1 MIMCPIRII
10 YLNCGLVFYQL
21 LNKITPKSIEKGG
34 QLLLLLLIRINRS
47 MHINTV
53 CKGEKKSDIKHLPAS
68 TSHFAYLSYIIHVKA
83 R

>member
-34 QLLLLLLIRINRS
+34 QLLLLLIRINRS
-47 MHINTV
+47 MHINTE
-53 CKGEKKSDIKHLPAS
+53 CKGKKNLI
-68 TSHFAYLSYIIHVKA
+68 
-83 R
+83 